1 MKKIEVK
8 IPGSY
13 YNIYLGKN
21 IFKDLPGL
29 MQIHKLYKNIFLIVD
44 SKVFE
49 LHRKSIFKFYNGL
62 NSKKHLFV
70 FEPTEKNKT
79 LKSMNAIFSELLKNN
94 FSRDSL
100 IVAVGGGITGDIAG
114 FAAAAFA
121 RGIQFIQIPTTL
133 LAMVDSSVGGKT
145 GVNLGA
151 TKNII
156 GAFYQPKFVL
166 IDTSFIKTLPKEEIV
181 CGIGEIVKTG
191 FLTGGKFFDKVK
203 NGLPKLMKSDVNFTI
218 GIIEECVKF
227 KAGVVAKDEKEVRGL
242 RKVLNLGHTF
252 AHALEVD
259 LKHNIKH
266 GQAVIVGLACAL
278 NLSNKIG
285 LINDKNL
292 AEYLAVLIKFRPHIA
307 LDILNN
313 KRVYEIMKR
322 DKKNKD
328 EKIKFVLLSGPGKIF
343 VDVDAA
349 KDDVIYAL
357 LNGTGYFAL

>member
-114 FAAAAFA
+114 FAAAAF
-121 RGIQFIQIPTTL
+121 FIL
-133 LAMVDSSVGGKT
+133 LSYVLV
-145 GVNLGA
+145 LG
-151 TKNII
+151 
-156 GAFYQPKFVL
+156 L
-166 IDTSFIKTLPKEEIV
+166 
-181 CGIGEIVKTG
+181 
-191 FLTGGKFFDKVK
+191 
-203 NGLPKLMKSDVNFTI
+203 
-218 GIIEECVKF
+218 
-227 KAGVVAKDEKEVRGL
+227 
-242 RKVLNLGHTF
+242 
-252 AHALEVD
+252 
-259 LKHNIKH
+259 
-266 GQAVIVGLACAL
+266 
-278 NLSNKIG
+278 
-285 LINDKNL
+285 
-292 AEYLAVLIKFRPHIA
+292 LIKLWMSAKISVQ
-307 LDILNN
+307 IL
-313 KRVYEIMKR
+313 R
-322 DKKNKD
+322 
-328 EKIKFVLLSGPGKIF
+328 
-343 VDVDAA
+343 
-349 KDDVIYAL
+349 
-357 LNGTGYFAL
+357 